1 MIYEVDNFDW
11 KNVIYENLLVLKSV
25 GLWPK
30 GNGLYNRD
38 VYLVYALSLAV
49 FLVAGFNLSQL
60 INIYFI
66 YTDFEVLTSSILLMT
81 TNLLAITKM
90 CLFLKNVPKIKNILN
105 TLNTLDFR
113 PKTPSQ
119 LELIKPSLKRW
130 KRIYIWYHTVV
141 IFNLLMW
148 SVAPILGDLE
158 EHRLPFAAW
167 FPFDTQV
174 LPNYAAAYVY
184 QMVCMWPMSV
194 CNMNLDC
201 IVMALMMLLCVQCDL
216 LCYNLRSLH
225 SLSFDKELVEC
236 IKRHKVIVSLA
247 KTSNDFF
254 NWIILGQFA
263 TSTSVTALIMFQLTL
278 VSPVSGEGLSHM
290 FYIHGITTQIFLY
303 CWFGNELEVKSSRIP
318 NAVYESN
325 WIYQP
330 PKVKRNIIFFCI
342 RCQRPIKIT
351 AIKLFSLSLQTFI
364 AIMRSAYSYFALLSN
379 VNA

>member
-236 IKRHKVIVSLA
+236 IKRHKVIV
-247 KTSNDFF
+247 
-254 NWIILGQFA
+254 
-263 TSTSVTALIMFQLTL
+263 
-278 VSPVSGEGLSHM
+278 
-290 FYIHGITTQIFLY
+290 
-303 CWFGNELEVKSSRIP
+303 R
-318 NAVYESN
+318 
-325 WIYQP
+325 
-330 PKVKRNIIFFCI
+330 
-342 RCQRPIKIT
+342 
-351 AIKLFSLSLQTFI
+351 
-364 AIMRSAYSYFALLSN
+364 
-379 VNA
+379 